1 MEIKLNIYT
10 DRFCRKVA
18 RVAKAEDFEL
28 STGICED
35 VLNIIN
41 IDMLEGGLSALSDE
55 SRQELAIGIVKDGFP
70 FFVTMMKELF
80 DLTDE
85 ETKNTKIA
93 DIAKVVVD
101 IVKYSFTQL
110 ASSVGGKQKN

>member
-1 MEIKLNIYT
+1 MELKLNIYA

-18 RVAKAEDFEL
+18 RVATAEDFEL

-41 IDMLEGGLSALSDE
+41 IDMLEGGLAALSDE
-55 SRQELAIGIVKDGFP
+55 SKQEVAIGIVKDGFP
-70 FFVTMMKELF
+70 FFVTLIKELF

-85 ETKNTKIA
+85 EAKHTKVA
-93 DIAKVVVD
+93 EIAKVVVG
-101 IVKYSFTQL
+101 IVKYSFEQL
-110 ASSVGGKQKN
+110 ASSIGGKQKN